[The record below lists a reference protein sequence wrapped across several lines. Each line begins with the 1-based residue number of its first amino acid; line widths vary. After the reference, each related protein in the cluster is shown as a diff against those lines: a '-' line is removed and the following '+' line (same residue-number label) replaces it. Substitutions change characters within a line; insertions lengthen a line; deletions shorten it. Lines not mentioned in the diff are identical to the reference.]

1 MATVIMALLYVLE
14 GAILTVTAV
23 VTGIKH
29 SEFPDVRVGYHVR
42 DAVESKEKWNDA
54 NVIAGLVSG
63 VFAVIFFAAAI
74 LVYWNRIDTDRSIA
88 LFFIL
93 SAISIGSVLLIPAYL
108 LKASARLRK
117 KAKTVIRNILIV
129 IFVIAAAWIGWLC
142 AYYNTKNADN
152 LPTLENLQ
160 TEDMDDLVAISRAT
174 KLPEAE
180 LQEYLSGSLPS
191 DFSRIEYLNIFLIL
205 LLHEKPVSDTYY
217 RDLMDGLTH
226 VFEIPED
233 TIARYAGVSM
243 DELNAFENSDKREH
257 IERCIAHLFV
267 TFMRDSRFT
276 CEDGPWVIEGCG
288 ETEQKEENQ

>member
-29 SEFPDVRVGYHVR
+29 SEFPDVRAGYHVR
-42 DAVESKEKWNDA
+42 DAMESKEKWNDA
-54 NVIAGLVSG
+54 NVVAGLVSS

-142 AYYNTKNADN
+142 ADYNTKNADN

-160 TEDMDDLVAISRAT
+160 TEDMDDLVGYQRSQLISVWDQPDDTISIDQDVWRLEGEEYLLVT
-174 KLPEAE
+174 YGTNGKVKEAE
-180 LQEYLSGSLPS
+180 
-191 DFSRIEYLNIFLIL
+191 F
-205 LLHEKPVSDTYY
+205 V
-217 RDLMDGLTH
+217 
-226 VFEIPED
+226 IP
-233 TIARYAGVSM
+233 
-243 DELNAFENSDKREH
+243 
-257 IERCIAHLFV
+257 
-267 TFMRDSRFT
+267 
-276 CEDGPWVIEGCG
+276 
-288 ETEQKEENQ
+288 

>member
-42 DAVESKEKWNDA
+42 DAMESKEKWNDA

-93 SAISIGSVLLIPAYL
+93 SVISIGSVLLIPAYL
-108 LKASARLRK
+108 LKMSARLRK
-117 KAKTVIRNILIV
+117 KAKTVIRNSLIAV
-129 IFVIAAAWIGWLC
+129 FVIAAAWIGWLC

-152 LPTLENLQ
+152 LPSLENLQ
-160 TEDMDDLVAISRAT
+160 MEQMEKSKR
-174 KLPEAE
+174 
-180 LQEYLSGSLPS
+180 
-191 DFSRIEYLNIFLIL
+191 LNL
-205 LLHEKPVSDTYY
+205 
-217 RDLMDGLTH
+217 
-226 VFEIPED
+226 
-233 TIARYAGVSM
+233 
-243 DELNAFENSDKREH
+243 
-257 IERCIAHLFV
+257 
-267 TFMRDSRFT
+267 
-276 CEDGPWVIEGCG
+276 
-288 ETEQKEENQ
+288 

>member
-1 MATVIMALLYVLE
+1 MATVIMVLLYVLE
-14 GAILTVTAV
+14 GAILMVTAV

-42 DAVESKEKWNDA
+42 DAMESKEKWNDA

-93 SAISIGSVLLIPAYL
+93 SAISIGSVLLIPTYL
-108 LKASARLRK
+108 LKASVRLRK

-129 IFVIAAAWIGWLC
+129 IFVVAAAWIGWLC

-160 TEDMDDLVAISRAT
+160 MEDLDDLVAISRAT
-174 KLPEAE
+174 KLPETE
-180 LQEYLSGSLPS
+180 LREYLDGRLPS

-233 TIARYAGVSM
+233 TIARYAGVSA
-243 DELNAFENSDKREH
+243 DELNEFEKSDKREH

-276 CEDGPWVIEGCG
+276 CE
-288 ETEQKEENQ
+288 N